1 MTGRS
6 ISSALR
12 LLMAAT
18 VLAAIATQLSFQ
30 VAAGASLVNFFSFFT
45 IQSNII
51 GVVAVSTAALVR
63 ANVRGSLWLSQLR
76 GSATL
81 YMGVTG
87 MIFSL
92 LLSGADVQTP
102 IPWVNS
108 VLHYIFPLFIVVDWL
123 LDRSVHPL
131 TLRQG
136 LIFLAYP
143 IAYLAYCMIR
153 GPIVDWYPYP
163 FLDPRT
169 NGYGFVAVMSVF
181 VAVVALLLVWLLCWT
196 SRQDFGR
203 RSAGPPVAARVVG
216 STKPASP

>member
-6 ISSALR
+6 VGSALR
-12 LLMAAT
+12 LLMAAA
-18 VLAAIATQLSFQ
+18 VLAAIVTQLIHQ
-30 VAAGASLVNFFSFFT
+30 LDMGASLVNFFSFFT

-51 GVVAVSTAALVR
+51 GAVAITTAALAGSR
-63 ANVRGSLWLSQLR
+63 AIDSVWLSQLR
-76 GSATL
+76 GAATL

-123 LDRSVHPL
+123 VDRSVRPL

-143 IAYLAYCMIR
+143 IAYLAYTMVR

-163 FLDPRT
+163 FLDPRI
-169 NGYGFVAVMSVF
+169 NGYGLVAVMSVF

-196 SRQDFGR
+196 SRQDLGR
-203 RSAGPPVAARVVG
+203 GPAGRPEDVRAGGSAERST
-216 STKPASP
+216 S

>member
-30 VAAGASLVNFFSFFT
+30 VAAGASLGNFFSFFT

-102 IPWVNS
+102 ISWVNS
-108 VLHYIFPLFIVVDWL
+108 VLHYIFPLFSVVDWL

-143 IAYLAYCMIR
+143 IAYLAYSMVR

-163 FLDPRT
+163 FLDPRLH
-169 NGYGFVAVMSVF
+169 GYTFVAVMMVF
-181 VAVVALLLVWLLCWT
+181 VAVVGLALAWLLCWT
-196 SRQDFGR
+196 SRRDFGR
-203 RSAGPPVAARVVG
+203 QVEPS
-216 STKPASP
+216 STVSSTS